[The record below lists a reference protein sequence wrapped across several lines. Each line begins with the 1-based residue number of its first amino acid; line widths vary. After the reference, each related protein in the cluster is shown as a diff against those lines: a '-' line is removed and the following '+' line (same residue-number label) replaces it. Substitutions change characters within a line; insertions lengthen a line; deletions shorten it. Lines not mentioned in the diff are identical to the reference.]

1 MRVPGAWNHEGATL
15 PQQRSQE
22 LRGSG
27 QQDLSERKPAAGM
40 KSLSGMSGQW
50 RQGARSTV
58 MTNGSGIQLPA
69 LEECFRAQKPAAE
82 TGLLEAG

>member
-58 MTNGSGIQLPA
+58 MTNGSGIQLPGWKSA
-69 LEECFRAQKPAAE
+69 LGHRNQ
-82 TGLLEAG
+82 LLRQGC